1 MYNLKTKTMRKK
13 NALLI
18 IDAQVDFCNPAGALY
33 VKGAEED
40 NKRLAQWI
48 VDNADEIDYIAA
60 TLDSHTLNDIAHPSY
75 WMDANGNYPAPFTL
89 ISAQDVKDGKWTP
102 RFAPLEAIAY
112 IEKLESQGEYKHC
125 IWPPHCRIGSK
136 GYALDDIIDQ
146 ALSKYQESG
155 KQVKFVTKGTHP
167 QTEHFDAFRAQVVV
181 PGFPET
187 DINMKLI
194 NTLETFQNV
203 YLSGQAKS
211 HCVANTLKQALEISP
226 SLAKKFV
233 VLEDTMSP
241 VPGFENLADSI
252 YDKARQMGVRFS
264 TTAKEKLTQHSGVAT
279 VA

>member
-1 MYNLKTKTMRKK
+1 MRKK

-18 IDAQVDFCNPAGALY
+18 IDAQYDFCNPNGALY

-48 VDNADEIDYIAA
+48 VDNSEEIDYIAA
-60 TLDSHTLNDIAHPSY
+60 TLDSHVLNDIAHPSY

-89 ISAQDVKDGKWTP
+89 ISSQDVKDGKWTP
-102 RFAPLEAIAY
+102 RFAPHEALAYLESLEA
-112 IEKLESQGEYKHC
+112 QNEYKHC

-136 GYALDDIIDQ
+136 GHSLDDIIDQ

-155 KQVKFVTKGTHP
+155 KMVKFVTKGTHP
-167 QTEHFDAFRAQVVV
+167 QTEHFGAFRAQVPV
-181 PGFPET
+181 PGASET

-203 YLSGQAKS
+203 YLTGQAKS

-264 TTAKEKLTQHSGVAT
+264 TTAKEKLAQHSGVAT